1 MAQVKK
7 IVGKNFMYAFV
18 ESYRL
23 SRAQARFLSLVISQ
37 VEMSDAK
44 FKCYI
49 IKRCDFTSELNF
61 GEFLSKTLEV
71 KEEKSTF
78 YTTYFT
84 TIEIENDF
92 FRVSISEKLKP
103 YFATLN
109 KNYDIEAL
117 EALFADES
125 SNIVV
130 KKTKALENRD
140 DEFNVKVKRVVTF
153 FDQERKKLQRN
164 FMRKEYRNMDAE
176 YMLRLHLKE
185 TNRTPEMFYDA
196 IRWLFSNNPKAAF
209 HRDYIMNISKLI
221 EHYNT
226 LEHQAMHSKE
236 AIEFNEEAQTWASIY
251 KKQGMNDA
259 EIIEKLREAGYVK

>member
-1 MAQVKK
+1 MYT
-7 IVGKNFMYAFV
+7 FMQK
-18 ESYRL
+18 L
-23 SRAQARFLSLVISQ
+23 NNAQARFLAQVVSQ

-49 IKRCDFTSELNF
+49 VNKRDFSTQLDF
-61 GEFLSKTLEV
+61 AEFLSKTLEV
-71 KEEKSTF
+71 REDNSLF
-78 YTTYFT
+78 YTSYFT
-84 TIEIENDF
+84 TIEIQNDF
-92 FRVSISEKLKP
+92 YRVYISEKLKP

-109 KNYDIEAL
+109 KNYDTSSL
-117 EALFADES
+117 EAFFTQEDKNAL
-125 SNIVV
+125 V
-130 KKTKALENRD
+130 KKTKALDPKSD
-140 DEFNVKVKRVVTF
+140 DLNLKIKRVVAF

-164 FMRKEYRNMDAE
+164 FIRKEHRNMDGE

-209 HRDYIMNISKLI
+209 HRDYIMNIAKLI

-236 AIEFNEEAQTWASIY
+236 AIEFNEEAQTWANIY
-251 KKQGMNDA
+251 KKQGMDDA
-259 EIIEKLREAGYVK
+259 EIIEKLREAGFVK